1 MSSSRSND
9 IMLVECFMSDNDSG
23 TERVEA
29 EGRVVVQADCE
40 LEQEMPQGTMC
51 WLQGASGVIYAD
63 RIVSWQNGDLSSYR
77 VSN

>member
-1 MSSSRSND
+1 
-9 IMLVECFMSDNDSG
+9 MSDNDSG

-29 EGRVVVQADCE
+29 VGRVVVQVDCE

-51 WLQGASGVIYAD
+51 WLQGASAVIHAD
-63 RIVSWQNGDLSSYR
+63 KIVSWHNGHSSSYR